1 MDGKITAVVL
11 RTVVRLLLRRLV
23 GLVGLGQG
31 ADARD
36 VEIAVLRHQ
45 LAVLRRQVKRPRR
58 TWADRTMIAALAG
71 LLPKGRTYITPETL
85 MR

>member
-1 MDGKITAVVL
+1 MTRRDVLDGKITAVVL

-36 VEIAVLRHQ
+36 VEIAVLR
-45 LAVLRRQVKRPRR
+45 VLRITGVDGLFEIYPNLQ
-58 TWADRTMIAALAG
+58 AALTNPG
-71 LLPKGRTYITPETL
+71 LAEAREAPGDG
-85 MR
+85 